1 MSSSVIRANASQEP
15 VVETA
20 LGKIRGRIVDGVSQF
35 KGIPYADVTSGD
47 GRFLPPRAPKAW
59 SGIRDALSVGRSAP
73 QPGRTQN
80 VPWWAWITDKQPQGE
95 DCLVLNVYTPEL
107 PAARKRPV
115 MVYLHGGG
123 FNTGSASTAGTDGTH
138 LARRGDVVVVTINH
152 RLNVFGFL
160 YLAGFD
166 GSRYADNGNAGM
178 LDTVAAL
185 RWVKE
190 NIAAFGGDPDNVTI
204 FGQSG
209 GASKVAVLMAMPR
222 AQGLFHK
229 AIIQSA
235 SSLIRMAT
243 PEQATAAARGLLDE
257 LGGERVID
265 KINEIPA
272 ADLLAA
278 RRRAIVKAGGVD
290 NFRPVVDGKSLP
302 AHPFHPAA
310 PGLSKNVPLLI
321 GTADTE
327 QTFFLG
333 PNPSNFSLE
342 RPQSVARIA
351 RFVGVPES
359 DTGKLYD
366 SYAASRDRA
375 SPSEIMIYVLSDQ
388 MYRRNDTLAAG
399 RKVQQDGA
407 AVYSYLITWRSPVLD
422 GRLKSPHTM
431 CIPFVFGTYDAA
443 APMIGTGANRATL
456 SRKMMGAW
464 TSFAGS
470 GVPRAQGLP
479 AWQPYNAVA
488 RPTMIFDDECRME
501 NDPRKADRLALD
513 SYPLYTPEASA
524 RRAAPVSR

>member
-1 MSSSVIRANASQEP
+1 MIEAGAAQEP

-20 LGKIRGRIVDGVSQF
+20 AGKVRGTVVNGLNRF

-47 GRFLPPRAPKAW
+47 GRFLPPRPPRPW
-59 SGIRDALSVGRSAP
+59 RGIRNAFEVGRSSP
-73 QPGRTQN
+73 QPGRSRN
-80 VPWWAWITDKQPQGE
+80 VDWWAWITDDQPQGE
-95 DCLVLNVYTPEL
+95 DCLVLNVYAPE
-107 PAARKRPV
+107 PSATRKRPV

-160 YLAGFD
+160 YLASFGE
-166 GSRYADNGNAGM
+166 RYAESGNAGM
-178 LDTVAAL
+178 LDAVAAL
-185 RWVKE
+185 RWVKQ

-209 GASKVAVLMAMPR
+209 GASKVAVLLAMPQ

-257 LGGERVID
+257 LGGERSLD
-265 KINEIPA
+265 RLGEASA

-278 RRRAIVKAGGVD
+278 RQRSIAKAGGMD
-290 NFRPVVDGKSLP
+290 NFRPVVDGRSLP
-302 AHPFHPAA
+302 SHPFDPAA
-310 PGLSKNVPLLI
+310 PGLAQNIPLLI
-321 GTADTE
+321 GVTDTE

-333 PNPSNFSLE
+333 PDAENFQLG
-342 RPQSVARIA
+342 RPQSIARIA
-351 RFVGVPES
+351 RFIGISES
-359 DTGKLYD
+359 DAGKLYD
-366 SYAASRDRA
+366 SYAVSRKGA
-375 SPSEIMIYVLSDQ
+375 SPSDILIYVLSDQ
-388 MYRRNDTLAAG
+388 MYRRNDTLAAD
-399 RKVQQDGA
+399 RKAGQGGA

-422 GRLKSPHTM
+422 GRLKSPHTL

-443 APMIGTGANRATL
+443 ALMIGTGSNRVAL
-456 SRKMMGAW
+456 SQKMMGAW
-464 TSFAGS
+464 ASFAEA

-479 AWQPYNAVA
+479 QWEAYNANT
-488 RPTMIFDDECRME
+488 RPTMILDDECRME
-501 NDPRKADRLALD
+501 SDPRKADRIALD
-513 SYPLYTPEASA
+513 NYPLYAPEAAA
-524 RRAAPVSR
+524 RRAAPASR